1 MSDLNKNND
10 HDAKEFQGN
19 ISYSIASFFFFKYL
33 CIYIY
38 KYIILCKTK
47 DSSNE
52 LDSKISTL
60 DSTNTVSNSNPL
72 KIEINLKA
80 VGNAPILKRRK
91 FLLDRSKNVKFIIEW
106 LKKYMKLE
114 SKDQIFLYVN
124 QEFAPSPDA
133 DIGTIYDCFKT
144 GNSVIFYYCITPAW
158 G

>member
-1 MSDLNKNND
+1 MSDLNKNQD
-10 HDAKEFQGN
+10 HNKDEDPNG
-19 ISYSIASFFFFKYL
+19 
-33 CIYIY
+33 
-38 KYIILCKTK
+38 KTFLQESLNESDQK
-47 DSSNE
+47 TLTTDSNH
-52 LDSKISTL
+52 T
-60 DSTNTVSNSNPL
+60 NSNPL
-72 KIEINLKA
+72 KIEINFKA

-91 FLLDRSKNVKFIIEW
+91 FLLERSKNIKFIVEW

-114 SKDQIFLYVN
+114 PKDQIFLYVN

>member
-1 MSDLNKNND
+1 M
-10 HDAKEFQGN
+10 
-19 ISYSIASFFFFKYL
+19 ISMKSHKYKVKFL
-33 CIYIY
+33 IHVAYVYFIY
-38 KYIILCKTK
+38 KYTHIILCKTK
-47 DSSNE
+47 DSSIE
-52 LDSKISTL
+52 SDSKFSTL
-60 DSTNTVSNSNPL
+60 EMTSTGSNSNPL

-80 VGNAPILKRRK
+80 VGNAPILKRKK

-114 SKDQIFLYVN
+114 TKDQIFLYVN

-144 GNSVIFYYCITPAW
+144 GSSVIFYYCITPAW